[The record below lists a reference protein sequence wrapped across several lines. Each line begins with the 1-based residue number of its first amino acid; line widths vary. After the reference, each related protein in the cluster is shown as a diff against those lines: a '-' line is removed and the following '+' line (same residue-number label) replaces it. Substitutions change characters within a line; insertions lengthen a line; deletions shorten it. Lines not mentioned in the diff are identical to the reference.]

1 MNLNDK
7 ALHKIIVERLPFK
20 VATLSAQYDTPSP
33 YGGGLGVLGEP
44 DVSNFLTDSE
54 NCFQKG
60 WGIYVLRSYATPIA
74 WAYEDGNGHVF
85 WRQVND
91 KFSKTTT
98 RHQNIIR
105 EALTTLWSAA

>member
-7 ALHKIIVERLPFK
+7 ALHKIIVERLPFSI
-20 VATLSAQYDTPSP
+20 ASLSAQYDTPSP
-33 YGGGLGVLGEP
+33 YGGGLGVLTDP
-44 DVSNFLTDSE
+44 DVTNFLTDSE

-60 WGIYVLRSYATPIA
+60 WGIYVIRSYATPIA
-74 WAYEDGNGHVF
+74 WAYEDAEGLVF
-85 WRQVND
+85 WRQVNN